1 MNIAIIPA
9 RSGSK
14 RIPRKNIK
22 DFCGKPI
29 LAYAISVAKSARI
42 FDEIIVSTDCAE
54 IQAVARDFGA
64 ESPHL
69 REKYSDDFAT
79 TIDVLAYEAEHL
91 RLQKKDC
98 VCCIYP
104 CTPLLNAY
112 FLKSGFEK
120 FLQNPARYV
129 FSACEYSANPLR
141 SFFVR
146 GDKIQMLS
154 EYFVNSPLTQDSQNL
169 AIARSQDLEK
179 LYFDAGQFYFGSAE
193 NFLAKKP
200 IFSADSAIIKIPQI
214 FASDI
219 NTPEDWEI
227 AEIKYRILSQNL
239 AQNPRKKAQNPTK

>member
-141 SFFVR
+141 SFFIKD
-146 GDKIQMLS
+146 DKIQMLAKQFEIS
-154 EYFVNSPLTQDSQNL
+154 
-169 AIARSQDLEK
+169 RSQDLEA

-239 AQNPRKKAQNPTK
+239 PQNPRKKAPNLAK

>member
-29 LAYAISVAKSARI
+29 LAYAIESAKSAGI
-42 FDEIIVSTDCAE
+42 FDKIIVSTDSAE

-104 CTPLLNAY
+104 CTPLLRAD
-112 FLKSGFEK
+112 FLKNGFEK
-120 FLQNPARYV
+120 FLQNTARYV

-154 EYFVNSPLTQDSQNL
+154 ECFAES
-169 AIARSQDLEK
+169 RSQDLEA

-200 IFSADSAIIKIPQI
+200 IFSADSAIVKIPQI

-239 AQNPRKKAQNPTK
+239 PQNPRKEAQNLAK

>member
-9 RSGSK
+9 RGGSK
-14 RIPRKNIK
+14 RIPRKNIN

-29 LAYAISVAKSARI
+29 LAYAISVAKNAGI
-42 FDEIIVSTDCAE
+42 FDKIIVSTDCAE

-104 CTPLLNAY
+104 CTPLLNAD

-141 SFFVR
+141 SFFIKD
-146 GDKIQMLS
+146 DKIQMLA
-154 EYFVNSPLTQDSQNL
+154 EYFAES
-169 AIARSQDLEK
+169 RSQDLEA

-214 FASDI
+214 FVSDI
-219 NTPEDWEI
+219 NTPKDWEI
-227 AEIKYRILSQNL
+227 AEIKYHILRQKARNL
-239 AQNPRKKAQNPTK
+239 AK